1 MSEQLIGTVTH
12 YFGKAQVAGIEV
24 TEGEL
29 HVGDTIHVIGHTSD
43 FTQQPQV
50 INGFSEL
57 MVDVFGEKAGK
68 AARSAVGMASL
79 PGNIAVEIE
88 AIFQVRA

>member
-12 YFGKAQVAGIEV
+12 YFGKAQVAGIEI

-43 FTQQPQV
+43 FTQQ
-50 INGFSEL
+50 
-57 MVDVFGEKAGK
+57 VDSMQIDRAPVESAGVGDQIGIRVTEH
-68 AARSAVGMASL
+68 AREHDKVYRVV
-79 PGNIAVEIE
+79 PD
-88 AIFQVRA
+88 